1 MMPEE
6 VHEVIA
12 KILLCVF
19 ATFALCFARA
29 KADVAAPDLRM
40 TNSMTL
46 TVVKSL

>member
-19 ATFALCFARA
+19 ATFALCFMRARA
-29 KADVAAPDLRM
+29 SEVPLELKEASFARIYLV
-40 TNSMTL
+40 N
-46 TVVKSL
+46 